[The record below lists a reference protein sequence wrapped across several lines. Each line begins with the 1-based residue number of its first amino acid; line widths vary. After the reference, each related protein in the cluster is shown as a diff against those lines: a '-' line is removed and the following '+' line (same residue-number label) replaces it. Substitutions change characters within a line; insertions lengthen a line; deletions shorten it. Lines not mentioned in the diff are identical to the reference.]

1 MSAVITVVLVVG
13 GLLVLLAVLSRSA
26 SRRKEEAKADLE
38 REKAELQ
45 TPDIFELIRQEAA
58 ETGVEEIPGAD
69 GVELTI
75 RLRVWQR
82 DEEVRETSPG
92 PAELRFELAPDVDPE
107 KATEDDLILT
117 FDGAAE
123 RESLAEGVDEPDDE
137 PEADI
142 DAADAAPEDEPP
154 AEETAE

>member
-13 GLLVLLAVLSRSA
+13 GLLVLLIVLSRSA

-75 RLRVWQR
+75 RLRVWHR
-82 DEEVRETSPG
+82 DEEVREMSPG

-107 KATEDDLILT
+107 TATENDLVLT
-117 FDGAAE
+117 FDGAPEGESAADAE
-123 RESLAEGVDEPDDE
+123 
-137 PEADI
+137 
-142 DAADAAPEDEPP
+142 ADAAPEDEPP
-154 AEETAE
+154 AEETVE